1 MKIVLTQNDNY
12 PQSLITKYFELS
24 GLGTPYFYDYQK
36 IKMKITTPMLSQW
49 FHVSKNDL
57 GDKTTDKKLYS
68 DENYF
73 EPDDIPRDDKNL
85 SLAVELL
92 NPQGFRVV
100 EIPDDVKWYI
110 HESESGY
117 ESIHEEHR
125 IWS

>member
-24 GLGTPYFYDYQK
+24 GLGIPYFYDYQK
-36 IKMKITTPMLSQW
+36 IKITTPMLSKW

-73 EPDDIPRDDKNL
+73 DTEEIPRDDPNFV
-85 SLAVELL
+85 LAVELL
-92 NPQGFRVV
+92 NPREVRVV
-100 EIPDDVKWYI
+100 EIPDGVKWYI

-125 IWS
+125 TWS

>member
-36 IKMKITTPMLSQW
+36 IKITTPMLSQW

-73 EPDDIPRDDKNL
+73 DVEEIPREDPNFV
-85 SLAVELL
+85 LAVELL
-92 NPQGFRVV
+92 KPQEVRVV
-100 EIPDDVKWYI
+100 EIPDGVKWYI

-125 IWS
+125 TWS